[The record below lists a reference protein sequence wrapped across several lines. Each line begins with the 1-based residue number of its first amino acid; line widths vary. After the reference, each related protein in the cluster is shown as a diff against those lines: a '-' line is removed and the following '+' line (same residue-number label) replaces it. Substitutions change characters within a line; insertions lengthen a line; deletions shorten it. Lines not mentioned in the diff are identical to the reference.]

1 MDIPR
6 AKAIEW
12 ITKNPAKALGIIDT
26 VGTLEKGKMADLV
39 VWDRDPF
46 STYSKTEKV
55 FIDGVLVYNS
65 VDPSTPK
72 PTDFELGILEP
83 QNNRL

>member
-1 MDIPR
+1 MN
-6 AKAIEW
+6 AAQ
-12 ITKNPAKALGIIDT
+12 
-26 VGTLEKGKMADLV
+26 LESGKIKQVFSVPIKGKMADIV

-65 VDPSTPK
+65 VDLSTPK